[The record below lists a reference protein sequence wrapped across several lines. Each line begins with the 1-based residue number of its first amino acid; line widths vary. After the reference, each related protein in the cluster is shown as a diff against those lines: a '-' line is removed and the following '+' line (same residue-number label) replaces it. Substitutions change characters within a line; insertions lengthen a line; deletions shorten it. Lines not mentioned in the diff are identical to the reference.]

1 MNMTTKQKET
11 IQYLFRVTK
20 KTYHRLADE
29 AGIGE
34 RPDKFED
41 ISFTMAQKIIDAQ
54 ACKYLYDYCEV
65 GR

>member
-1 MNMTTKQKET
+1 MTEKQKET

-29 AGIGE
+29 AGIGD

-41 ISFTMAQKIIDAQ
+41 LSFLMAQKIIDAQ
-54 ACKYLYDYCEV
+54 SIKFLSEYCEV
-65 GR
+65 S